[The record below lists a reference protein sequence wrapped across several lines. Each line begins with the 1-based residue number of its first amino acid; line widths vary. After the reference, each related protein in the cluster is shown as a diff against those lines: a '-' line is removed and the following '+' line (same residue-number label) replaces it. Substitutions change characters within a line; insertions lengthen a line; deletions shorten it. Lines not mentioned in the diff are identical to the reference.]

1 MEASYVFFTTIAITV
16 NVINFLK
23 LISVIIAL
31 TKLFLVAV
39 QVCEETT
46 KYYLVGVDRKS
57 KLFDPS
63 RVDAVGSTGEGRM
76 SKEGGLRIQLI
87 QKCDRCLSVRIGLLP
102 FLESFFL
109 DNPIIGAVPVYRA
122 PVEESI

>member
-1 MEASYVFFTTIAITV
+1 LEASCVFFPTIAITV

-46 KYYLVGVDRKS
+46 YLVGVDRKS

-76 SKEGGLRIQLI
+76 SKEVWLRI
-87 QKCDRCLSVRIGLLP
+87 
-102 FLESFFL
+102 
-109 DNPIIGAVPVYRA
+109 
-122 PVEESI
+122 

>member
-1 MEASYVFFTTIAITV
+1 LYVFFTTITITV

-46 KYYLVGVDRKS
+46 NYLVGVDRKG

-76 SKEGGLRIQLI
+76 SKEGGLRRQLI

-102 FLESFFL
+102 FLEYFFL
-109 DNPIIGAVPVYRA
+109 DNLIIGAVPVNRA